1 MGDFLD
7 EMLDGLGG
15 FGLGLVNMLP
25 GLVTGV
31 PDIIQAQLMA
41 QAKEGNIS
49 PMVVQMTAPMI
60 SGIYGNLL
68 DWLTGSSDRPLMAS
82 DFLNNPTTRQLQR
95 ARLYNT
101 THSMLLDK
109 SGIETMADADLE
121 AALIAIY
128 GKEKWE
134 TEKDSLSAK
143 LLGGVFSQN
152 RKNIAKTARSITY
165 DMFDRMGINI
175 ETGEG
180 YEPDWDFVD
189 EDVRKYLARTRAR
202 QTSEALND
210 LISSAMFDA
219 RKGEDG
225 KFKFYSRS
233 LTQQEVSEI
242 AAEYFRSRPDMIDR
256 LAVNSVDDRGKF
268 TDEDQTQFKQY
279 LERIATGVDNMKDA
293 LGRNLTMQQAREI
306 ARGIYGFDMMSEAH
320 STVFQAAT
328 ETIKQVMLTT
338 GMKSEDLFGDPEK
351 NIPGYMGKALQMY
364 GNTGMHREVMGNL
377 ALASSIYT
385 HGTKSNAFGISTDEF
400 QAQVMSEM
408 GNIEMSGLT
417 EQAGAAYLAWARDKG
432 LPVGK
437 ESITKFLET
446 AKKEKINLSAI
457 TEGDYTKLG
466 INKTDAQQYVG
477 TQLLRETRA
486 VVDPYLNAEIFEQ
499 QQTAAREQ
507 IRAQFIKEMGLDNP
521 DSKEAKEISQA
532 LFNYGA
538 REFDQWLRN
547 NQARLGLEGKH
558 IQNAVGAY
566 TNANNYARHHNI
578 LWISDAQLERRKQI
592 IRDYGSME
600 RYASNDLTTSVLQY
614 FKAHGEKATL
624 ADAVSV
630 ALFGHTGVIKDDST
644 AAKFID
650 GSMFAGSIS
659 KQKELEEAQA
669 YAYNRWQQNHP
680 GGTFAEFR
688 QAMEEKFL
696 DPEKLRGT
704 GDDFAEW
711 NKSGGNKEKDI
722 KALKEAIRADDIV
735 EAEKRQEGAVE
746 RLMGAVAYKADYAAP
761 GEPLTREGEPLT
773 REKLFQ
779 LADFATENLTTAKA
793 KANYIRG
800 NKRVLKEKYG
810 WGEDDYKARLDYWDA
825 QAEIDEKS
833 KAPDTNKNEES
844 TNKNTTATANNTAS
858 INSLTTVLQQIHW
871 LLSTGMRLPIK
882 SLAHLNNGQKGD
894 LT

>member
-1 MGDFLD
+1 MGGFLD
-7 EMLDGLGG
+7 DILDGLGG
-15 FGLGLVNMLP
+15 FGLGLINMLP

-60 SGIYGNLL
+60 SGVYGNLL
-68 DWLTGSSDRPLMAS
+68 DWLTGSSDQPLMAS

-109 SGIETMADADLE
+109 VGIEKMAEKDLRV
-121 AALIAIY
+121 ALEAIY
-128 GKEKWE
+128 GKERWE
-134 TEKDSLSAK
+134 SEKDSISSKILS
-143 LLGGVFSQN
+143 GVFSQN

-165 DMFDRMGINI
+165 DMFDRMGIDI
-175 ETGEG
+175 ETGKGLIDPAEWNK
-180 YEPDWDFVD
+180 YTED
-189 EDVRKYLARTRAR
+189 EKEALKMLVQRRASE
-202 QTSEALND
+202 TSEALND
-210 LISSAMFDA
+210 LISSAMFDGKKSA
-219 RKGEDG
+219 DG
-225 KFKFYSRS
+225 RDVKFYSRS

-242 AAEYFRSRPDMIDR
+242 AAEYFRRRPDLID
-256 LAVNSVDDRGKF
+256 AVTPGADGRGSFGK
-268 TDEDQTQFKQY
+268 EDQTQFKQY

-364 GNTGMHREVMGNL
+364 GTTGMHREVMGNL

-437 ESITKFLET
+437 ESITKFIET

-457 TEGDYTKLG
+457 TDRDYETLK
-466 INKTDAQQYVG
+466 IKKTDAQQYVG

-507 IRAQFIKEMGLDNP
+507 LRAKVIEDIGGLTAEQEATIK
-521 DSKEAKEISQA
+521 QA
-532 LFNYGA
+532 LFNGDA
-538 REFDQWLRN
+538 TSFDKVIRELKLDPTQV
-547 NQARLGLEGKH
+547 
-558 IQNAVGAY
+558 QNAVNAY
-566 TNANNYARHHNI
+566 TNAYNYARHHNI
-578 LWISDAQLERRKQI
+578 LWISDAQLERRKEI

-614 FKAHGEKATL
+614 FKAHGDKATL

-650 GSMFAGSIS
+650 GRMFASNIS
-659 KQKELEEAQA
+659 EQKKLEEARA
-669 YAYNRWQQNHP
+669 YAYDRWKDDNP
-680 GGTFAEFR
+680 NGTYEEFA
-688 QAMEEKFL
+688 QAMSQDFTDAEG
-696 DPEKLRGT
+696 LRLRFDKSGK
-704 GDDFAEW
+704 DFADW
-711 NKSGGNKEKDI
+711 DKSGGSKDKAI
-722 KALKEAIRADDIV
+722 KTLNEAKLTSDIA
-735 EAEKRQEGAVE
+735 EAEKRREAAAKRILGEAAYQEYAGRGITLPE
-746 RLMGAVAYKADYAAP
+746 DY
-761 GEPLTREGEPLT
+761 LNIS
-773 REKLFQ
+773 
-779 LADFATENLTTAKA
+779 DFADAGATTAKA
-793 KANYIRG
+793 KAEYMRG
-800 NKRVLKEKYG
+800 NRRPLMNKYG
-810 WGEDDYKARLDYWDA
+810 WSEDEYKARQDYWDN
-825 QAEIDEKS
+825 QAKIEELNKTPDS
-833 KAPDTNKNEES
+833 KNKDADKKDRED
-844 TNKNTTATANNTAS
+844 NTKATVDNTAS
-858 INSLTTVLQQIHW
+858 LNSVATALWQLNKLLWNITTKTPQYVALTY
-871 LLSTGMRLPIK
+871 
-882 SLAHLNNGQKGD
+882 LNNGTNKD
-894 LT
+894 PVS